1 MTRFRAGHAA
11 GADWREA
18 VDACLL
24 DLMRAPQASARK
36 TNPPHTNP
44 LGFLYVTDVIAEQAG
59 EILDRLRKETGVEHW
74 IGATGMGILGA
85 SANGSSEYYD
95 QPAVSAL
102 IADLPDDSFRVF
114 PGRGDDAAGAGSE
127 WFEAQ
132 RPNVAIVHADPRAQ
146 RLPLMLDRLAEASG
160 AYLVGGLASSRGPM
174 VQIAG
179 EASEGGASGAWIGSS
194 VNLVAGLSQGC
205 APIGPAHVAT
215 TAQKNVVM
223 EIDGRPALDVFKEE
237 IGEMLARNLE
247 RCANFIYA
255 ALPVGGSD
263 TGDYLVRNL
272 MGIDPNKGWI
282 AIGDQIESG
291 DGIMFTKRDRSTANA
306 DLVKMLERLKKRITR
321 PIQGG
326 LYFSC
331 LSRGH
336 NLFGD
341 AGTEM
346 AILRDH
352 LGDIPLAGFFANGE
366 ISHKRLYGHTGVLA
380 LFVEPA

>member
-11 GADWREA
+11 GSDWRQA
-18 VDACLL
+18 VDACLEE
-24 DLMRAPQASARK
+24 LMRTSAGARPSSGK
-36 TNPPHTNP
+36 T
-44 LGFLYVTDVIAEQAG
+44 LGFLYMTDVIADQAA
-59 EILDRLRKETGVEHW
+59 EVLSLLRRETGVEHW
-74 IGATGMGILGA
+74 IGSTGMGILGA
-85 SANGSSEYYD
+85 SAQGAGEYYD

-179 EASEGGASGAWIGSS
+179 EVSEGGASGAWIGSS
-194 VNLVAGLSQGC
+194 ITLVAGLSQGC

-223 EIDGRPALDVFKEE
+223 EIDGRPALEVFKEE

-291 DGIMFTKRDRSTANA
+291 DGIMFTKRDRATANA
-306 DLVKMLERLKKRITR
+306 DLVQMLQGLKKRVRR

-341 AGTEM
+341 PGAEM
-346 AILRDH
+346 AIVREVM
-352 LGDIPLAGFFANGE
+352 GDIPLAGFFANGE
-366 ISHKRLYGHTGVLA
+366 ISHRRLYGHTGVLA
-380 LFVEPA
+380 LFLEPT

>member
-1 MTRFRAGHAA
+1 MTRFRAAHAA
-11 GADWREA
+11 GEDWRRA
-18 VDACLL
+18 VESCLAEL
-24 DLMRAPQASARK
+24 KNAPGPKNGTQA
-36 TNPPHTNP
+36 
-44 LGFLYVTDVIAEQAG
+44 LGFVYMTDVIADQASG
-59 EILDRLRKETGVEHW
+59 ILDRLRDETGVEHW
-74 IGATGMGILGA
+74 IGSTGIGILGN
-85 SANGSSEYYD
+85 SGSGSGEYHD

-102 IADLPDDSFRVF
+102 IADLPGDSFRVF
-114 PGRGDDAAGAGSE
+114 PGRGDDAAGAGSD
-127 WFEAQ
+127 WFEAH
-132 RPNVAIVHADPRAQ
+132 RPNVAIVHADPRAK
-146 RLPLMLDRLAEASG
+146 RLPMMLDRLAEASG

-179 EASEGGASGAWIGSS
+179 EVSEGGASGAWIGSS
-194 VNLVAGLSQGC
+194 INLIAGLSQGC

-255 ALPVGGSD
+255 ALPVDGSD

-291 DGIMFTKRDRSTANA
+291 DRIMFTKRDRSTANA

>member
-1 MTRFRAGHAA
+1 MTRFRAAHAA
-11 GADWREA
+11 GEDWRRA
-18 VDACLL
+18 VESCLAEL
-24 DLMRAPQASARK
+24 KGAPAPK
-36 TNPPHTNP
+36 TGTQP
-44 LGFLYVTDVIAEQAG
+44 LGFVYMTDVIADQASG
-59 EILDRLRKETGVEHW
+59 ILDRLRDETGVEHW
-74 IGATGMGILGA
+74 IGSTGIGILGN
-85 SANGSSEYYD
+85 SGSGAGEYHD
-95 QPAVSAL
+95 QPAISAL

-114 PGRGDDAAGAGSE
+114 PGRGDDAAGAGTE

-132 RPNVAIVHADPRAQ
+132 RPNVAVVHADPRAQ
-146 RLPLMLDRLAEASG
+146 RLPMMLDRLAEASG

-179 EASEGGASGAWIGSS
+179 EVSEGGASGAWISS
-194 VNLVAGLSQGC
+194 QINLIAGLSQGC
-205 APIGPAHVAT
+205 SPIGPAHVAT

-282 AIGDQIESG
+282 AIGDQIDSG
-291 DGIMFTKRDRSTANA
+291 DGIMFTKRDRSTAKD
-306 DLVKMLERLKKRITR
+306 DLVHMLEKLKKRISR

-341 AGTEM
+341 AGIELQ
-346 AILRDH
+346 ILRDVM
-352 LGDIPLAGFFANGE
+352 GDIPIAGFFANGE

-380 LFVEPA
+380 LFLEPQ

>member
-18 VDACLL
+18 VDACLKE
-24 DLMRAPQASARK
+24 LMPAQQASARK
-36 TNPPHTNP
+36 TNPPRTNP

-179 EASEGGASGAWIGSS
+179 EASEGGASGAWIGSC

-255 ALPVGGSD
+255 ALPVDGSD

>member
-18 VDACLL
+18 VDACLKE
-24 DLMRAPQASARK
+24 LMRAPAH
-36 TNPPHTNP
+36 PPKTNP
-44 LGFLYVTDVIAEQAG
+44 LGFLYVTDVIAKQAG

-74 IGATGMGILGA
+74 IGATGIGILGA
-85 SANGSSEYYD
+85 SAHGSGEYYD

-341 AGTEM
+341 AGIEM

>member
-11 GADWREA
+11 GSDWREA
-18 VDACLL
+18 VDACLK
-24 DLMRAPQASARK
+24 DLMQAPRRQPAK
-36 TNPPHTNP
+36 TNP

-59 EILDRLRKETGVEHW
+59 EILDRLRHETGVEHW
-74 IGATGMGILGA
+74 IGATGIGILGA
-85 SANGSSEYYD
+85 SAHGSGEYYD

-179 EASEGGASGAWIGSS
+179 EVSEGGASGAWIGSS
-194 VNLVAGLSQGC
+194 ITLVAGLSQGC

-255 ALPVGGSD
+255 ACRWAG
-263 TGDYLVRNL
+263 
-272 MGIDPNKGWI
+272 
-282 AIGDQIESG
+282 
-291 DGIMFTKRDRSTANA
+291 
-306 DLVKMLERLKKRITR
+306 RI
-321 PIQGG
+321 
-326 LYFSC
+326 
-331 LSRGH
+331 
-336 NLFGD
+336 
-341 AGTEM
+341 
-346 AILRDH
+346 
-352 LGDIPLAGFFANGE
+352 
-366 ISHKRLYGHTGVLA
+366 
-380 LFVEPA
+380 PATTWCAT

>member
-11 GADWREA
+11 GSDWREA
-18 VDACLL
+18 VDACLK
-24 DLMRAPQASARK
+24 DLMRAPRGPARAK
-36 TNPPHTNP
+36 RTNP

-59 EILDRLRKETGVEHW
+59 EILDRLRRETGVEHW
-74 IGATGMGILGA
+74 IGATGIGILGA
-85 SANGSSEYYD
+85 SAHGSGEYHD

-179 EASEGGASGAWIGSS
+179 EVSDGGASGAWIGSS
-194 VNLVAGLSQGC
+194 ITLIAGLSQGC

-306 DLVKMLERLKKRITR
+306 DLVQMLQRLKKRITR

-341 AGTEM
+341 AGIEM
-346 AILRDH
+346 AIVRDI

-366 ISHKRLYGHTGVLA
+366 ISHRRLYGHTGVLA

>member
-18 VDACLL
+18 VDACLKE
-24 DLMRAPQASARK
+24 LMRTPPERARR
-36 TNPPHTNP
+36 TNPPLTNS
-44 LGFLYVTDVIAEQAG
+44 LGFLYVTDVIAQQAG

-74 IGATGMGILGA
+74 IGSTGIGILGA
-85 SANGSSEYYD
+85 SAHGSGEYYD

-102 IADLPDDSFRVF
+102 IADLPNDSFRVF

-132 RPNVAIVHADPRAQ
+132 RPNVAFVHADPRAQ

-174 VQIAG
+174 VQFAG
-179 EASEGGASGAWIGSS
+179 EVSEGGASGAWIGSS
-194 VNLVAGLSQGC
+194 INLVAGLSQGC

-306 DLVKMLERLKKRITR
+306 DLVKMLERLRQRITR

-366 ISHKRLYGHTGVLA
+366 ISHRRLYGHTGVLA

>member
-1 MTRFRAGHAA
+1 MSRFRAGHAS
-11 GADWREA
+11 GQDWRQA
-18 VDACLL
+18 VESCLAEL
-24 DLMRAPQASARK
+24 SAATAPAAG
-36 TNPPHTNP
+36 TDP
-44 LGFLYVTDVIAEQAG
+44 LGFLYVTDVIADHAV
-59 EILDRLRKETGVEHW
+59 EILDRLRGATGVENW
-74 IGATGMGILGA
+74 IGATGMAILGN
-85 SANGSSEYYD
+85 STRGPGEYFD

-102 IADLPDDSFRVF
+102 IADLPGDSFRVF

-146 RLPLMLDRLAEASG
+146 RLPMMLDRLAEASG
-160 AYLVGGLASSRGPM
+160 AYLVGGLASSRNKM

-179 EASEGGASGAWIGSS
+179 EVSEGGASGAWMSS
-194 VNLVAGLSQGC
+194 HINLIAGLSQGC
-205 APIGPAHVAT
+205 SPIGPAHVAT

-282 AIGDQIESG
+282 AIGDQIDSG
-291 DGIMFTKRDRSTANA
+291 DGIMFTKRDRSTARD
-306 DLVKMLERLKKRITR
+306 DLVQMLEKLKKRISR

-336 NLFGD
+336 NLFGE
-341 AGTEM
+341 AGIELQ
-346 AILRDH
+346 IVRDVI
-352 LGDIPLAGFFANGE
+352 GDVPLAGFFANGE
-366 ISHKRLYGHTGVLA
+366 ISHRRLYGHTGVLA
-380 LFVEPA
+380 LFLEPN

>member
-1 MTRFRAGHAA
+1 MTRFRAAHASGGDWRQAVESCLGELSRAPAPAA
-11 GADWREA
+11 GTD
-18 VDACLL
+18 
-24 DLMRAPQASARK
+24 
-36 TNPPHTNP
+36 P
-44 LGFLYVTDVIAEQAG
+44 LGFLYMTDVIADHATG
-59 EILDRLRKETGVEHW
+59 ILDRLRDATGVQNW
-74 IGATGMGILGA
+74 IGATGMAILGNSVRGA
-85 SANGSSEYYD
+85 GEYFD
-95 QPAVSAL
+95 EPAVGAL
-102 IADLPDDSFRVF
+102 IADLPGDSFRVF

-127 WFEAQ
+127 WFETE

-146 RLPLMLDRLAEASG
+146 RLPMMLERLAEASG

-174 VQIAG
+174 VQVAG
-179 EASEGGASGAWIGSS
+179 EVSEGGASGAWMSS
-194 VNLVAGLSQGC
+194 KIDLIAGLSQGC
-205 APIGPAHVAT
+205 APIGPAHIAT
-215 TAQKNVVM
+215 LAQKNVVM

-282 AIGDQIESG
+282 AIGDQISSG
-291 DGIMFTKRDRSTANA
+291 DGIMFTKRDRATARE
-306 DLVKMLERLKKRITR
+306 DLVQMLERLKKRIAR

-336 NLFGD
+336 NLFGE
-341 AGTEM
+341 AGIELE
-346 AILRDH
+346 ILRDAI
-352 LGDIPLAGFFANGE
+352 GDVPLAGFFANGE
-366 ISHKRLYGHTGVLA
+366 ISHRRLYGHTGVLA
-380 LFVEPA
+380 LFLEPA

>member
-18 VDACLL
+18 VDACLK
-24 DLMRAPQASARK
+24 DLVRATGDAPAQPQR
-36 TNPPHTNP
+36 TNP
-44 LGFLYVTDVIAEQAG
+44 LGFLYLTDVIADQAAG
-59 EILDRLRKETGVEHW
+59 ILDVLRRETGVEHW

-85 SANGSSEYYD
+85 SAQGSGEYYD
-95 QPAVSAL
+95 RPAVSAL

-132 RPNVAIVHADPRAQ
+132 RPNVAIVHADPWAQ
-146 RLPLMLDRLAEASG
+146 RLPLMLDRRAEASG

-179 EASEGGASGAWIGSS
+179 EVSEGGASGAWIGSS
-194 VNLVAGLSQGC
+194 INLIAGISQGC

-223 EIDGRPALDVFKEE
+223 EIDGRPALEVFEEE

-291 DGIMFTKRDRSTANA
+291 DGIMFTKRDRATANA
-306 DLVKMLERLKKRITR
+306 DLVQMLQRLKKRVKR

-341 AGTEM
+341 AGAEM
-346 AILRDH
+346 AIVREVM
-352 LGDIPLAGFFANGE
+352 GDIPLAGFFANGE
-366 ISHKRLYGHTGVLA
+366 ISHDRLYAHTGVLT
-380 LFVEPA
+380 LFT

>member
-18 VDACLL
+18 VDACLKE
-24 DLMRAPQASARK
+24 LMRAPQASPRK
-36 TNPPHTNP
+36 TNTNP

-59 EILDRLRKETGVEHW
+59 EVLDRLRKETGVEHW

-179 EASEGGASGAWIGSS
+179 EASEGGASGAWIGSR

-272 MGIDPNKGWI
+272 MGIDPNKKWI

-341 AGTEM
+341 AGIEM

>member
-11 GADWREA
+11 GTDWREA
-18 VDACLL
+18 VDACLQE
-24 DLMRAPQASARK
+24 LMRAPQRAPR
-36 TNPPHTNP
+36 TNP
-44 LGFLYVTDVIAEQAG
+44 LGFLYVTDVIAEQAA
-59 EILDRLRKETGVEHW
+59 EILDRLRRETGVEHW
-74 IGATGMGILGA
+74 IGATGIGILGA
-85 SANGSSEYYD
+85 SAHGSGEYYD

-179 EASEGGASGAWIGSS
+179 EASEGGASGAWIGCS

-306 DLVKMLERLKKRITR
+306 DLVQMLQRLKKRITR

>member
-11 GADWREA
+11 GGDWRRA
-18 VDACLL
+18 VESCLAEL
-24 DLMRAPQASARK
+24 KNAPAPKGGTQ
-36 TNPPHTNP
+36 P
-44 LGFLYVTDVIAEQAG
+44 LGFVYMTDVIADQASG
-59 EILDRLRKETGVEHW
+59 ILDRLRDETGVEHW
-74 IGATGMGILGA
+74 IGATGIGILGNSDSGA
-85 SANGSSEYYD
+85 GEYHD

-102 IADLPDDSFRVF
+102 IADLPGDSFRVF

-194 VNLVAGLSQGC
+194 INLIAGLSQGC

-291 DGIMFTKRDRSTANA
+291 DGIMFTKRDRSTANS
-306 DLVKMLERLKKRITR
+306 DLVQMLQRLKKRTKR

-380 LFVEPA
+380 LFQAPE

>member
-1 MTRFRAGHAA
+1 MTRFRAAHAA
-11 GADWREA
+11 GEDWRRA
-18 VDACLL
+18 VESCLAEL
-24 DLMRAPQASARK
+24 KNAPAPQGG
-36 TNPPHTNP
+36 TQP
-44 LGFLYVTDVIAEQAG
+44 LGFVYMTDVIADQASG
-59 EILDRLRKETGVEHW
+59 ILDRLRDETGVEHW
-74 IGATGMGILGA
+74 IGATGIGILGNSDSGA
-85 SANGSSEYYD
+85 GEYHD

-114 PGRGDDAAGAGSE
+114 PGRGDDAAGAGTE

-132 RPNVAIVHADPRAQ
+132 RPNVAVVHADPRAQ
-146 RLPLMLDRLAEASG
+146 RLPMMLDRLAEASG

-179 EASEGGASGAWIGSS
+179 EVSEGGASGAWISS
-194 VNLVAGLSQGC
+194 SINLIAGLSQGC
-205 APIGPAHVAT
+205 MPIGPAHVAT

-282 AIGDQIESG
+282 AIGDQIDSG
-291 DGIMFTKRDRSTANA
+291 DGIMFTKRDRTSAKD
-306 DLVKMLERLKKRITR
+306 DLVHMLERLKKRISR

-341 AGTEM
+341 AGIELQ
-346 AILRDH
+346 ILRDVI
-352 LGDIPLAGFFANGE
+352 GDVPIAGFFANGE

-380 LFVEPA
+380 LFLEP

>member
-11 GADWREA
+11 GSDWRQA
-18 VDACLL
+18 VDACLK
-24 DLMRAPQASARK
+24 DLMQTTAGARPSSGR
-36 TNPPHTNP
+36 T
-44 LGFLYVTDVIAEQAG
+44 LGFLYLTDVIADQAA
-59 EILDRLRKETGVEHW
+59 EILGLLRRETGVEHW
-74 IGATGMGILGA
+74 IGSTGIGILGA
-85 SANGSSEYYD
+85 SAQGAGEYYD

-179 EASEGGASGAWIGSS
+179 EVSEGGASGVWIGSS
-194 VNLVAGLSQGC
+194 ITLIAGLSQGC

-223 EIDGRPALDVFKEE
+223 EIDGRPALEVFKEE

-291 DGIMFTKRDRSTANA
+291 DGIMFTKRDRATANA
-306 DLVKMLERLKKRITR
+306 DLVQMLQRLKKRVRR

-341 AGTEM
+341 PGVEM
-346 AILRDH
+346 AIVREVM
-352 LGDIPLAGFFANGE
+352 GDIPLAGFFANGE
-366 ISHKRLYGHTGVLA
+366 ISHRRLYGHTGVLA
-380 LFVEPA
+380 LFLEPA

>member
-11 GADWREA
+11 GSDWRQA
-18 VDACLL
+18 VDACLAA
-24 DLMRAPQASARK
+24 LMQTSAGARPSSGK
-36 TNPPHTNP
+36 T
-44 LGFLYVTDVIAEQAG
+44 LGFLYLTDVIADQAA
-59 EILDRLRKETGVEHW
+59 EILGLLRRETGVEHW
-74 IGATGMGILGA
+74 IGSTGIGILGA
-85 SANGSSEYYD
+85 SAQGAGEYYD

-179 EASEGGASGAWIGSS
+179 EVSEGGASGAWIGSS
-194 VNLVAGLSQGC
+194 ITLIAGLSQGC

-291 DGIMFTKRDRSTANA
+291 DGIMFTKRDRATANA
-306 DLVKMLERLKKRITR
+306 DLVQMLQRLKKRVRR

-341 AGTEM
+341 PGVEM
-346 AILRDH
+346 AIVREVM
-352 LGDIPLAGFFANGE
+352 GDIPLAGFFANGE
-366 ISHKRLYGHTGVLA
+366 ISHRRLYGHTGVLA
-380 LFVEPA
+380 LFLEPA

>member
-1 MTRFRAGHAA
+1 
-11 GADWREA
+11 
-18 VDACLL
+18 
-24 DLMRAPQASARK
+24 
-36 TNPPHTNP
+36 
-44 LGFLYVTDVIAEQAG
+44 
-59 EILDRLRKETGVEHW
+59 
-74 IGATGMGILGA
+74 
-85 SANGSSEYYD
+85 
-95 QPAVSAL
+95 
-102 IADLPDDSFRVF
+102 
-114 PGRGDDAAGAGSE
+114 
-127 WFEAQ
+127 
-132 RPNVAIVHADPRAQ
+132 
-146 RLPLMLDRLAEASG
+146 
-160 AYLVGGLASSRGPM
+160 
-174 VQIAG
+174 
-179 EASEGGASGAWIGSS
+179 
-194 VNLVAGLSQGC
+194 
-205 APIGPAHVAT
+205 
-215 TAQKNVVM
+215 M

-306 DLVKMLERLKKRITR
+306 DLVQMLQRLKKRITR

-341 AGTEM
+341 AGIEM
-346 AILRDH
+346 AVLRDI

-366 ISHKRLYGHTGVLA
+366 ICRDRLYGYTGVLT
-380 LFVEPA
+380 LFL

>member
-18 VDACLL
+18 VDACLKE
-24 DLMRAPQASARK
+24 LMRAPQANPRK

-74 IGATGMGILGA
+74 IGATGIGILGA
-85 SANGSSEYYD
+85 SANSSGEYYD

-179 EASEGGASGAWIGSS
+179 EASEGGASGAWIGSC

-255 ALPVGGSD
+255 ALPVGGS
-263 TGDYLVRNL
+263 
-272 MGIDPNKGWI
+272 
-282 AIGDQIESG
+282 
-291 DGIMFTKRDRSTANA
+291 TANA
-306 DLVKMLERLKKRITR
+306 DLVQMLERLKKRITR

>member
-1 MTRFRAGHAA
+1 
-11 GADWREA
+11 
-18 VDACLL
+18 
-24 DLMRAPQASARK
+24 
-36 TNPPHTNP
+36 
-44 LGFLYVTDVIAEQAG
+44 
-59 EILDRLRKETGVEHW
+59 VEE
-74 IGATGMGILGA
+74 L
-85 SANGSSEYYD
+85 S
-95 QPAVSAL
+95 SAL
-102 IADLPDDSFRVF
+102 DEGF
-114 PGRGDDAAGAGSE
+114 
-127 WFEAQ
+127 
-132 RPNVAIVHADPRAQ
+132 
-146 RLPLMLDRLAEASG
+146 
-160 AYLVGGLASSRGPM
+160 LVGGITSSRGPTY
-174 VQIAG
+174 QIAG
-179 EASEGGASGAWIGSS
+179 GVTEGGLSGVLFAPE
-194 VNLVAGLSQGC
+194 VAVATSLTQGC
-205 APIGPAHVAT
+205 TPFGSEHEVT
-215 TAQKNVVM
+215 ECRRNVVG
-223 EIDGRPALDVFKEE
+223 EIDGRPALDVFNEE
-237 IGEMLARNLE
+237 VGETIARDPD
-247 RCANFIYA
+247 RAAGYIFV
-255 ALPVGGSD
+255 ALPVRGSD

-366 ISHKRLYGHTGVLA
+366 ISHRRLYGHTGVLA

>member
-18 VDACLL
+18 VDACLKEL
-24 DLMRAPQASARK
+24 KQAPHDNPSK
-36 TNPPHTNP
+36 TSR

-59 EILDRLRKETGVEHW
+59 EVLDRLRRETGVEHW
-74 IGATGMGILGA
+74 IGATGIGILGA
-85 SANGSSEYYD
+85 SAHGSGEYYD

-160 AYLVGGLASSRGPM
+160 AYLVGGLASSRGAM

-179 EASEGGASGAWIGSS
+179 EVSEGGASGAWIGSS
-194 VNLVAGLSQGC
+194 INLVAGLSQGC

-306 DLVKMLERLKKRITR
+306 DLVKMLESVKKRIAR

-366 ISHKRLYGHTGVLA
+366 ISHRRLYGHTGVLA
-380 LFVEPA
+380 LFVEPE

>member
-11 GADWREA
+11 GSDWREA
-18 VDACLL
+18 VDSCLK
-24 DLMRAPQASARK
+24 DLMRATADAPAGRR
-36 TNPPHTNP
+36 TNS
-44 LGFLYVTDVIAEQAG
+44 LGFLYLTDVVADQAAD
-59 EILDRLRKETGVEHW
+59 ILSRLRQETGVEHW
-74 IGATGMGILGA
+74 IGATGIGILGA
-85 SANGSSEYYD
+85 SAHGSGEYYD

-102 IADLPDDSFRVF
+102 IADLPADSFRVF

-160 AYLVGGLASSRGPM
+160 AYLLGGLASSRGPI
-174 VQIAG
+174 VQIAD

-194 VNLVAGLSQGC
+194 ITLIAGLSQGC
-205 APIGPAHVAT
+205 APIGPAHIAT

-223 EIDGRPALDVFKEE
+223 EIDGRPALEVFKEE

-306 DLVKMLERLKKRITR
+306 DLVQMLERLKKRISR

-341 AGTEM
+341 AGVEM
-346 AILRDH
+346 QIVRDVM
-352 LGDIPLAGFFANGE
+352 GDIPLAGFFANGE
-366 ISHKRLYGHTGVLA
+366 ISHRRLYGHTGVLA
-380 LFVEPA
+380 LFLEPA

>member
-1 MTRFRAGHAA
+1 MTRFRAAHAA
-11 GADWREA
+11 GSDWRQA
-18 VDACLL
+18 VEACLAEL
-24 DLMRAPQASARK
+24 NKAPVP
-36 TNPPHTNP
+36 TGGTDP
-44 LGFLYVTDVIAEQAG
+44 LGFLYMTDVIADQAVG
-59 EILDRLRKETGVEHW
+59 ILDRLREATGVQNW
-74 IGATGMGILGA
+74 IGATGMAILGNAA
-85 SANGSSEYYD
+85 SGPGEYFD

-102 IADLPDDSFRVF
+102 IADLPGDSFRVF

-146 RLPLMLDRLAEASG
+146 RLPMMLDRLAEASG
-160 AYLVGGLASSRGPM
+160 AFLVGGLASSRGPM

-179 EASEGGASGAWIGSS
+179 EVSEGGASGAWMSS
-194 VNLVAGLSQGC
+194 SINLIAGLSQGC
-205 APIGPAHVAT
+205 SPIGPAHVAT

-282 AIGDQIESG
+282 AIGDQIDSG
-291 DGIMFTKRDRSTANA
+291 DGIMFTKRDRSTAKA
-306 DLVKMLERLKKRITR
+306 DLVDMLEKLKKRVSR

-341 AGTEM
+341 AGVELQ
-346 AILRDH
+346 ILRDVI
-352 LGDIPLAGFFANGE
+352 GDVPIAGFFANGE
-366 ISHKRLYGHTGVLA
+366 ISHRRLYGHTGVLV
-380 LFVEPA
+380 LFLEPK

>member
-1 MTRFRAGHAA
+1 VTRFRAAHAA
-11 GADWREA
+11 GEDWRQA
-18 VDACLL
+18 VEACLAEL
-24 DLMRAPQASARK
+24 SRSPAPLPG
-36 TNPPHTNP
+36 TDP
-44 LGFLYVTDVIAEQAG
+44 LGFLYLTDVIADHASG
-59 EILDRLRKETGVEHW
+59 ILDRLRDATGVQNW
-74 IGATGMGILGA
+74 IGATGMAILG
-85 SANGSSEYYD
+85 SSTRGAGEYFD
-95 QPAVSAL
+95 QPAVSTL
-102 IADLPDDSFRVF
+102 IADLPGDSFRVF

-132 RPNVAIVHADPRAQ
+132 RPNVAVVHADPRAQ
-146 RLPLMLDRLAEASG
+146 RLPMMLDRLAEASG

-179 EASEGGASGAWIGSS
+179 EVSEGGASGAWMSS
-194 VNLVAGLSQGC
+194 KINMVAGLSQGC
-205 APIGPAHVAT
+205 SPIGPAHIAT

-291 DGIMFTKRDRSTANA
+291 DGIMFTKRDRTTAKD
-306 DLVKMLERLKKRITR
+306 DLVQMLKKLKKRVSR

-336 NLFGD
+336 NLFGE
-341 AGTEM
+341 AGVELE
-346 AILRDH
+346 IVRDVI
-352 LGDIPLAGFFANGE
+352 GDVPLAGFFANGE
-366 ISHKRLYGHTGVLA
+366 ISHRRLYGHTGVLA
-380 LFVEPA
+380 LFLESV

>member
-1 MTRFRAGHAA
+1 MSRFRAAHAA

-18 VDACLL
+18 VEACLAEL
-24 DLMRAPQASARK
+24 KSA
-36 TNPPHTNP
+36 TPPAGTDP
-44 LGFLYVTDVIAEQAG
+44 LGFLYLTDVIADHASG
-59 EILDRLRKETGVEHW
+59 VLDRLRDATGVGDW
-74 IGATGMGILGA
+74 IGVTGMAILGN
-85 SANGSSEYYD
+85 SARGAGEYFD
-95 QPAVSAL
+95 QPAVSVL
-102 IADLPDDSFRVF
+102 IADLPRDSFRVF

-132 RPNVAIVHADPRAQ
+132 RPNVAVVHADPRAQ
-146 RLPLMLDRLAEASG
+146 RLPMMLDRLAEASG

-179 EASEGGASGAWIGSS
+179 EVSEGGASGAWMSS
-194 VNLVAGLSQGC
+194 SINLVAGLSQGC
-205 APIGPAHVAT
+205 SPIGPAHVAT

-282 AIGDQIESG
+282 AIGDQIETG
-291 DGIMFTKRDRSTANA
+291 DGIMFTKRDRSTARD
-306 DLVKMLERLKKRITR
+306 DLVQMLEKLKKRVSR

-336 NLFGD
+336 NLFGE
-341 AGTEM
+341 AGVELQ
-346 AILRDH
+346 IVRDVI
-352 LGDIPLAGFFANGE
+352 GDVPLAGFFANGE
-366 ISHKRLYGHTGVLA
+366 ISHRRLYGHTGVLA
-380 LFVEPA
+380 LFLEPR

>member
-1 MTRFRAGHAA
+1 VSRFRAAHAA

-18 VDACLL
+18 VEACLAEL
-24 DLMRAPQASARK
+24 NNA
-36 TNPPHTNP
+36 TPPAGTDP
-44 LGFLYVTDVIAEQAG
+44 LGFLYLTDVIADHASG
-59 EILDRLRKETGVEHW
+59 VLDRLRDATGVGDW
-74 IGATGMGILGA
+74 IGVTGMAILGN
-85 SANGSSEYYD
+85 SARGAGEYFD
-95 QPAVSAL
+95 QPAVSVL
-102 IADLPDDSFRVF
+102 IADLPRDSFRVF

-132 RPNVAIVHADPRAQ
+132 RPNVAVVHADPRAQ
-146 RLPLMLDRLAEASG
+146 RLPMMLDRLAEASG

-179 EASEGGASGAWIGSS
+179 EVSEGGASGAWMSS
-194 VNLVAGLSQGC
+194 SINLVAGLSQGC
-205 APIGPAHVAT
+205 SPIGPAHVAT

-282 AIGDQIESG
+282 AIGDQIETG
-291 DGIMFTKRDRSTANA
+291 DGIMFTKRDRSTARD
-306 DLVKMLERLKKRITR
+306 DLVQMLEKLKKRVSR

-336 NLFGD
+336 NLFGE
-341 AGTEM
+341 AGVELQ
-346 AILRDH
+346 IVRDVI
-352 LGDIPLAGFFANGE
+352 GDVPLAGFFANGE
-366 ISHKRLYGHTGVLA
+366 ISHRRLYGHTGVLA
-380 LFVEPA
+380 LFLEPR

>member
-11 GADWREA
+11 GDDWRLA
-18 VDACLL
+18 VESCLAEL
-24 DLMRAPQASARK
+24 KNAPAPRDGTQ
-36 TNPPHTNP
+36 P
-44 LGFLYVTDVIAEQAG
+44 LGFVYMTDVIADQASG
-59 EILDRLRKETGVEHW
+59 ILDRLRDETGVEHW
-74 IGATGMGILGA
+74 IGSTGIGILGN
-85 SANGSSEYYD
+85 SDSGSGEYHD

-102 IADLPDDSFRVF
+102 IADLPGDSFRVF
-114 PGRGDDAAGAGSE
+114 PGRGDDAAGAGTE

-146 RLPLMLDRLAEASG
+146 RLPMMLDRLAEASG

-179 EASEGGASGAWIGSS
+179 EVSEGGASGAWISS
-194 VNLVAGLSQGC
+194 SINLIAGLSQGC
-205 APIGPAHVAT
+205 MPIGPAHVAT

-282 AIGDQIESG
+282 AIGDQIDSG
-291 DGIMFTKRDRSTANA
+291 DGIMFTKRDRASAKD
-306 DLVKMLERLKKRITR
+306 DLVHMLERLKKRISR

-341 AGTEM
+341 AGIELQ
-346 AILRDH
+346 ILRDVI
-352 LGDIPLAGFFANGE
+352 GDVPIAGFFANGE

-380 LFVEPA
+380 LFLEPR

>member
-11 GADWREA
+11 GDDWRLA
-18 VDACLL
+18 VESCLAEL
-24 DLMRAPQASARK
+24 KNAPAPRDGTQ
-36 TNPPHTNP
+36 P
-44 LGFLYVTDVIAEQAG
+44 LGFVYMTDVIADQASG
-59 EILDRLRKETGVEHW
+59 ILDRLRDETGVEHW
-74 IGATGMGILGA
+74 VGATGIGILGN
-85 SANGSSEYYD
+85 SGSGSGEYHD

-102 IADLPDDSFRVF
+102 IADLPGDSFRVF
-114 PGRGDDAAGAGSE
+114 PGRGDDAAGAGSD

-132 RPNVAIVHADPRAQ
+132 KPNVAIVHADPRAQ
-146 RLPLMLDRLAEASG
+146 RLPMMLDRLAEASG

-179 EASEGGASGAWIGSS
+179 EVSEGGASGAWIGSQIK
-194 VNLVAGLSQGC
+194 LIAGLSQGC
-205 APIGPAHVAT
+205 MPIGPAHVAT

-282 AIGDQIESG
+282 AIGDQIDSG
-291 DGIMFTKRDRSTANA
+291 DGIMFTKRDRASAKD
-306 DLVKMLERLKKRITR
+306 DLVHMLERLKKRISG

-341 AGTEM
+341 AGIELQ
-346 AILRDH
+346 IVRDVI
-352 LGDIPLAGFFANGE
+352 GDVPLAGFFANGE

-380 LFVEPA
+380 LFLEPA

>member
-11 GADWREA
+11 GADWRQA
-18 VDACLL
+18 VEACLAEL
-24 DLMRAPQASARK
+24 NAAAS
-36 TNPPHTNP
+36 PPTGTDP
-44 LGFLYVTDVIAEQAG
+44 LGFLYVTDVIADQAVG
-59 EILDRLRKETGVEHW
+59 VLDRLREATGVQNW
-74 IGATGMGILGA
+74 IGATGMAILGN
-85 SANGSSEYYD
+85 STRGGGEYFD

-102 IADLPDDSFRVF
+102 IADLPGDSFRVF

-146 RLPLMLDRLAEASG
+146 RLPMMLDRLAEASG
-160 AYLVGGLASSRGPM
+160 AYLVGGLASSRSKM

-179 EASEGGASGAWIGSS
+179 EVSEGGASGAWMSS
-194 VNLVAGLSQGC
+194 KINLLAGLSQGC
-205 APIGPAHVAT
+205 APIGPAHIAT

-282 AIGDQIESG
+282 AIGDQIDSG
-291 DGIMFTKRDRSTANA
+291 DGIMFTKRDRASARE
-306 DLVKMLERLKKRITR
+306 DLVEMLQRLKKRISR

-336 NLFGD
+336 NLFGE
-341 AGTEM
+341 AGVELE
-346 AILRDH
+346 ILREV
-352 LGDIPLAGFFANGE
+352 LGDVPLAGFFANGE
-366 ISHKRLYGHTGVLA
+366 ISHRRLYGHTGVLA
-380 LFVEPA
+380 LFLEPA

>member
-1 MTRFRAGHAA
+1 MTRFRAGHAS
-11 GADWREA
+11 GADWRQA
-18 VDACLL
+18 VEACLAEIS
-24 DLMRAPQASARK
+24 RAPRPQPG
-36 TNPPHTNP
+36 TDP
-44 LGFLYVTDVIAEQAG
+44 LGFLYLTDVIADQASG
-59 EILDRLRKETGVEHW
+59 VLDRLRDATGVQNW
-74 IGATGMGILGA
+74 IGATGMAILGNSVRGA
-85 SANGSSEYYD
+85 GEYFD

-102 IADLPDDSFRVF
+102 IADLPGDSFRVF

-132 RPNVAIVHADPRAQ
+132 RPNVAVVHADPRAQ
-146 RLPLMLDRLAEASG
+146 RLPMMLDRLAEASG

-179 EASEGGASGAWIGSS
+179 EVSEGGASGAWMSS
-194 VNLVAGLSQGC
+194 KINLIAGLSQGC
-205 APIGPAHVAT
+205 SPIGPAHVAT

-291 DGIMFTKRDRSTANA
+291 EGIMFTKRDRTTAKD
-306 DLVKMLERLKKRITR
+306 DLVQMLQRLKKRIAR

-336 NLFGD
+336 NLFGE
-341 AGTEM
+341 AGVELE
-346 AILRDH
+346 IVRDVI
-352 LGDIPLAGFFANGE
+352 GDVPLAGFFANGE
-366 ISHKRLYGHTGVLA
+366 ISHRRLYGHTGVLA
-380 LFVEPA
+380 LFLEPA